1 MVYRAFVRWLNP
13 SFMESRCSE
22 RFWTW
27 KGLLRSIML
36 YSHTS
41 LFLLGMNAVESSRR
55 FCGDFKPGFGEILIS
70 RRGISIILST
80 YLVPFLISVL
90 VPLTIVSRVYG
101 FCGFKRCFQCLNL
114 SYRFTAM
121 TITLMGT
128 ALRSKLSHVNV
139 QLSHHQSPYSQ

>member
-1 MVYRAFVRWLNP
+1 MA
-13 SFMESRCSE
+13 SRYSE

-41 LFLLGMNAVESSRR
+41 LFLMFLMGMNAVESSRR

-101 FCGFKRCFQCLNL
+101 FCGFKRCFLCLNL
-114 SYRFTAM
+114 SYSFTSM

-128 ALRSKLSHVNV
+128 ALRSKLSHVNL